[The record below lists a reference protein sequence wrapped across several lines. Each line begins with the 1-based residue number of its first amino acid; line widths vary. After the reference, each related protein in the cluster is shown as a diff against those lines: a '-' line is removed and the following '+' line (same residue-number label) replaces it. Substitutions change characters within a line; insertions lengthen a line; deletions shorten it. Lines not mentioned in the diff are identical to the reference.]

1 MSNNTLAKV
10 QDATKSVST
19 EVRGYLSHGALQ
31 LPANYSVEN
40 ALKAAALILPSVKG
54 SNKMPAIESC
64 TADSIKSSLLSMCVQ
79 GLNVDKKQC
88 YFIAY
93 GSTLT
98 LQRSYLG
105 DVTVAK
111 RVDPNIDEIYAAAVY
126 EGDKFDYEIKR
137 GKIVEVHHS
146 QKLENK
152 KKPIIAAYA
161 TVVYKDGSEIST
173 VMTIDQIKKAWG
185 QSTSKPFDEKG
196 ALKPDSVHAKFPE
209 EMAKKTV
216 IHKAC
221 KPIIG
226 SSSDASLF
234 SKYARRCADAADA
247 AEVDEEIAENANR
260 EYVETEATEP
270 PENVDPETGEVKE
283 TQEAEP
289 F

>member
-1 MSNNTLAKV
+1 MSQKYSLIKS
-10 QDATKSVST
+10 ATTAVSAD
-19 EVRGYLSHGALQ
+19 VRGYLARGALQ

-40 ALKAAALILPSVKG
+40 ALKSAALTLPNVK
-54 SNKMPAIESC
+54 NFQNC
-64 TADSIKSSLLSMCVQ
+64 TQDSIKSALLSMCVQ
-79 GLNVDKKQC
+79 GLNPDKKQC

-93 GSTLT
+93 GETLT

-105 DVTVAK
+105 DIAVAK
-111 RVDPNIDEIYAAAVY
+111 RVDPNIDEIYATAVY

-137 GKIVEVHHS
+137 GKIVAIHHT

-152 KKPIIAAYA
+152 KNPITAAYA
-161 TVVYKDGSEIST
+161 TVVYKDGSEVST
-173 VMTIDQIKKAWG
+173 VMTMDQIKQAWK
-185 QSTSKPFDEKG
+185 QSTARPINDDGS
-196 ALKPDSVHAKFPE
+196 LKKDSVHARFPE

-234 SKYARRCADAADA
+234 GQYARRCADAADA
-247 AEVDEEIAENANR
+247 AKTDEEIRENANR
-260 EYVETEATEP
+260 EYIDISADEVP
-270 PENVDPETGEVKE
+270 KSVDPETGEVIE
-283 TQEAEP
+283 PAQTEAEP

>member
-1 MSNNTLAKV
+1 MSNKLAVVKE
-10 QDATKSVST
+10 AANSVST
-19 EVRGYLSHGALQ
+19 EVRSNLSHGSLQ

-40 ALKAAALILPSVKG
+40 ALKSAALMLPTVK
-54 SNKMPAIESC
+54 NFLNVTQE
-64 TADSIKSSLLSMCVQ
+64 SIKSSLLSMCVQ
-79 GLNVDKKQC
+79 GLNPDKKQC

-93 GSTLT
+93 GETLA

-105 DVTVAK
+105 DVAVAK
-111 RVDPNIDEIYAAAVY
+111 QVDPNIDEIYAEAVY

-152 KKPIIAAYA
+152 SKPITAAYA
-161 TVVYKDGSEIST
+161 TVIYKDGNEVST
-173 VMTIDQIKKAWG
+173 VMTIDQIRQAWA
-185 QSTSKPFDEKG
+185 QSTAKPFDEKG
-196 ALKPDSVHAKFPE
+196 NLKTDSVHSKFPE

-216 IHKAC
+216 MHKAC

-234 SKYARRCADAADA
+234 GQYARDCADDADA
-247 AEVDEEIAENANR
+247 AEVDAEISENANKQMIDA
-260 EYVETEATEP
+260 EF
-270 PENVDPETGEVKE
+270 VDKGTGEYTPGQAAESPKKDS
-283 TQEAEP
+283 EP

>member
-1 MSNNTLAKV
+1 MSNKLAVVKE
-10 QDATKSVST
+10 ATISVST
-19 EVRGYLSHGALQ
+19 EVRGYLSHGSLQ

-40 ALKAAALILPSVKG
+40 ALKSAALTLPTVK
-54 SNKMPAIESC
+54 NFQNV
-64 TADSIKSSLLSMCVQ
+64 TQDSIKSSLLSMCVQ
-79 GLNVDKKQC
+79 GLNPDKKQC

-93 GSTLT
+93 GETLA

-105 DVTVAK
+105 DVAVAK
-111 RVDPNIDEIYAAAVY
+111 QVDPNIDEIYAAAVY

-137 GKIVEVHHS
+137 GKIIEIHHS

-152 KKPIIAAYA
+152 SKPIVAAYA
-161 TVVYKDGSEIST
+161 TVVYKDGAEVST
-173 VMTIDQIKKAWG
+173 IMTIDQIKQAWA
-185 QSTSKPFDEKG
+185 QSTAKPFNENG
-196 ALKPDSVHAKFPE
+196 SLKKDSVHAKFPE

-234 SKYARRCADAADA
+234 GQYARKCADEVDA
-247 AEVDEEIAENANR
+247 AEVDEEVSENANR
-260 EYVETEATEP
+260 EYVDIEVNEVPA
-270 PENVDPETGEVKE
+270 NVDKETGEVIEPEVVAPKKE
-283 TQEAEP
+283 VEP